1 MNLPY
6 RVGVDVGG
14 TFTDVVVVD
23 EETGEYSVTRTPST
37 PKDQSIG
44 VEEVLRKIAQ
54 KSGISYGDISRFI
67 HGTTVATNA
76 LLERKGAKS
85 ALITTKGFRD
95 VFEIAR
101 QTRPDLYDFWAKR
114 PRPPIERH
122 LVFEVSERVLFDG
135 RALKELDPIEVKD
148 IVEKLRESKVESVAI
163 CLLHSYA
170 NPSHEE
176 KLKEIISN
184 RLPGVHLS
192 ISSEILPEIREY
204 ERTCVTAINAYVLPR
219 VERYLMNLLER
230 KDRLGIK
237 PTIHVMESN
246 GGIMDAKV
254 AGKRSVHT
262 LLSGPAA
269 GVLAAKSLSQLT
281 REQNLIT
288 LDMGGTSTDICLMEG
303 GEYYLTT
310 EREIAQFPIRVP
322 VIDIHT
328 IGAGG
333 GSIAWIDEGGAMIV
347 GPQSA
352 GADPGPAC
360 YNIGGT
366 EPTVTDGNLLV
377 GHLNPNNFLGG
388 EIRLFPDKAKSAI
401 KEHLSV
407 VGKDPVENGEG
418 ILRVVNSNMV
428 KGIMVVSV
436 QRGYDP
442 RKFDLVA
449 FGGAGPMHAAF
460 LARELGIRRII
471 VPPNPGNFCAFGAVL
486 ANVRYDYVTTCLKPV
501 DDLSVDDYNKI
512 YEKIKSSG
520 TRDLAVEGFSQD
532 KVLFACT
539 ADMRYKG
546 QTWELTVPTP
556 DAVRSPQDIQRIA
569 EDFHAIH
576 KRTYGYDM
584 KDEKVIAV
592 NLRAAAIGEV
602 PKVRMKKRASENEKP
617 PSEARTSFRNV
628 FSGGTHIEYQVFDR
642 TRLVSG
648 NALEGPAIIEEYG
661 STTVIPPGMKA
672 RVDSYDNIII
682 DR

>member
-1 MNLPY
+1 MPY

-23 EETGEYSVTRTPST
+23 EETGQYSVTRTPST

-44 VEEVLRKIAQ
+44 VEEVLKKIAQ
-54 KSGISYGDISRFI
+54 KSGIKYGDITRFV

-95 VFEIAR
+95 IFEIAR
-101 QTRPDLYDFWAKR
+101 QTRPDLYNFWAKR

-122 LVFEVSERVLFDG
+122 LVFEVSERILFDG
-135 RALKELDPIEVKD
+135 RVLKELDQNQAKQIA
-148 IVEKLRESKVESVAI
+148 EKLRESNVESVAV

-170 NPSHEE
+170 NPTHEE
-176 KLKEIISN
+176 TLKSIISKE
-184 RLPGVHLS
+184 LPGVHLS

-281 REQNLIT
+281 GEQNLIT

-377 GHLNPNNFLGG
+377 GHLNPDNFLGG
-388 EIRLFPDKAKSAI
+388 EIRLFPDKANSAI

-407 VGKDPVENGEG
+407 VGKDPVENSEG
-418 ILRVVNSNMV
+418 ILKVVNSNMV

-512 YEKIKSSG
+512 YEKIKSRG

-532 KVLFACT
+532 KVQFVST

-556 DAVRSPQDIQRIA
+556 HAVRSPQDIQRIA

-617 PSEARTSFRNV
+617 SSEARTSFRNV
-628 FSGGTHIEYQVFDR
+628 FMGGTHIEYQVFDR

-672 RVDSYDNIII
+672 RIDSYDNIII

>member
-85 ALITTKGFRD
+85 ALITTRGFRD

-135 RALKELDPIEVKD
+135 RVLKELDPIEVEH
-148 IVEKLRESKVESVAI
+148 IAEKLRESKVESVAI

-176 KLKEIISN
+176 TLKEIISN
-184 RLPGVHLS
+184 QLPGVYLS

-281 REQNLIT
+281 GEQNLIT

-377 GHLNPNNFLGG
+377 GHLNPDNFLGG
-388 EIRLFPDKAKSAI
+388 EIRLFPDKANSAI

-418 ILRVVNSNMV
+418 ILKVVNSNMV

-512 YEKIKSSG
+512 YEKIKSRG

-532 KVLFACT
+532 KVLFAST

-556 DAVRSPQDIQRIA
+556 HAVRSPQDIQRIA

-584 KDEKVIAV
+584 KDEKVIVV

-602 PKVRMKKRASENEKP
+602 PKVRMKKRASENEKLS
-617 PSEARTSFRNV
+617 SEARTSFRNV
-628 FSGGTHIEYQVFDR
+628 FMGGTHIEYQVFDR

-672 RVDSYDNIII
+672 RIDSYDNIII

>member
-37 PKDQSIG
+37 PKDQSVG
-44 VEEVLRKIAQ
+44 VEEVLKKISQ
-54 KSGISYGDISRFI
+54 KSKISYGDITRFV

-95 VFEIAR
+95 IFEIAR

-122 LVFEVSERVLFDG
+122 LVFEVSERVQFDG
-135 RALKELDPIEVKD
+135 KVLKELDQNEAKQIA
-148 IVEKLRESKVESVAI
+148 EKLRENSVESVAV

-170 NPSHEE
+170 NPTHEE
-176 KLKEIISN
+176 TLKSILSRE
-184 RLPGVHLS
+184 LPDVHLS

-230 KDRLGIK
+230 KDRLGIR

-254 AGKRSVHT
+254 AGRRSVHT

-269 GVLAAKSLSQLT
+269 GVLAAKYLSRLT
-281 REQNLIT
+281 GERNLIT

-333 GSIAWIDEGGAMIV
+333 GSIAWVDEGGALIV

-360 YNIGGT
+360 YNTGGT

-377 GHLNPNNFLGG
+377 GHLNQDNFLGG
-388 EIRLFPDKAKSAI
+388 EIRLFPDKANSAI
-401 KEHLSV
+401 KEHLSIL
-407 VGKDPVENGEG
+407 GGDAVENAEG

-486 ANVRYDYVTTCLKPV
+486 ANVRYDYVTTCLKSV
-501 DDLSVDDYNKI
+501 DDLGVDEYNSI
-512 YEKIKSSG
+512 YERIKNRG
-520 TRDLAVEGFSQD
+520 TKDMAVEGFSQD
-532 KVLFACT
+532 NVLFTST
-539 ADMRYKG
+539 ADMRYRG

-556 DAVRSPQDIQRIA
+556 GVVRSPQDLERIA
-569 EDFHAIH
+569 QDFHAIH

-584 KDEKVIAV
+584 KDEQVVIV
-592 NLRAAAIGEV
+592 NLRTAAIGEV
-602 PKVRMKKRASENEKP
+602 PSVRMKKRTSESENT
-617 PSEARTSFRNV
+617 SSAARTDSRQV
-628 FSGGTHIEYQVFDR
+628 FSGGRHIEYQIFDR

-648 NALEGPAIIEEYG
+648 NTVVGPAIVEEYG
-661 STTVIPPGMKA
+661 STTVIPPDMRA